1 MSTGVI
7 EPSAVH
13 PPIAT
18 GRQRI
23 YDTYNTQDVPIGGG
37 GAPVPGERAT
47 QGVQNIFV
55 RLPGGSQPAQVPNFL
70 PKFLGS
76 RSMIM
81 LAWAAAMIMVS
92 LDEWHTYH
100 ILPRPARLWDTSL
113 TFLLIAGVSTFDPL
127 VPICS
132 IFAIGLVIML
142 GYQYYQGTGQ
152 FGSFGASESANGA
165 AT

>member
-1 MSTGVI
+1 
-7 EPSAVH
+7 
-13 PPIAT
+13 
-18 GRQRI
+18 
-23 YDTYNTQDVPIGGG
+23 
-37 GAPVPGERAT
+37 
-47 QGVQNIFV
+47 
-55 RLPGGSQPAQVPNFL
+55 
-70 PKFLGS
+70 
-76 RSMIM
+76 MIM